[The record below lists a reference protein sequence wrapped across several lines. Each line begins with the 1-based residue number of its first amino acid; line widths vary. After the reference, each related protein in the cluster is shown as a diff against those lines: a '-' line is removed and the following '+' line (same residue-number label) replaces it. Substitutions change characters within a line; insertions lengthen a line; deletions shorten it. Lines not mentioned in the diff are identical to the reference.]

1 MSIVVFSSSEL
12 KETGQ
17 SLAISALATYM
28 AIEHNQKMLIVA
40 TDFNDNTLEDCF
52 WQQKKEEFVI
62 DRTLALDRVTTMDSG
77 VEGLIKIV
85 SSSKTSPEIVRN
97 YSKVVLRDRLDILV
111 SPDTKSRAEYNK
123 IATSYASIIQTANRF
138 YDYVFVDLDN
148 KMNLSEYEQIMQL
161 ADVIVLTLTQNL
173 RCINNFVELK
183 NKNHFYNNKKII
195 PTITRYDRYSKY
207 NRKNVSRYLKEKKL
221 MPTISYNT
229 LFSEACS
236 EGKIV
241 DYFLKMRNV
250 KADETDRNKIF
261 IYEIAELS
269 EYVLEKIKD
278 VQNKRV

>member
-111 SPDTKSRAEYNK
+111 SPDTKSRDEYNK
-123 IATSYASIIQTANRF
+123 IATCYASIIQTANRF

>member
-17 SLAISALATYM
+17 SLAVSALATYM

-52 WQQKKEEFVI
+52 WQPQKEEFII
-62 DRTLALDRVTTMDSG
+62 DRTLALDRITTMDSG

-97 YSKVVLRDRLDILV
+97 YSKVVLRERLDILE
-111 SPDTKSRAEYNK
+111 SPNTKNRDEYNK
-123 IATSYASIIQTANRF
+123 IAVSYANIIQIANKF
-138 YDYVFVDLDN
+138 YDYVFVDLDSR
-148 KMNLSEYEQIMQL
+148 MNLSEFEQIMQL
-161 ADVIVLTLTQNL
+161 GDVIILTLTQNL

-195 PTITRYDRYSKY
+195 PIINRYDRYSKY
-207 NRKNVSRYLKEKKL
+207 NKKNVSRYLKEKKL

-229 LFSEACS
+229 LFAEACS

-241 DYFLKMRNV
+241 DYFLKIRNV

-261 IYEIAELS
+261 IYEVAELS

>member
-111 SPDTKSRAEYNK
+111 SPDTKSRDEYNK
-123 IATSYASIIQTANRF
+123 IAISYASIIQTANRF

>member
-1 MSIVVFSSSEL
+1 MTF
-12 KETGQ
+12 T
-17 SLAISALATYM
+17 
-28 AIEHNQKMLIVA
+28 
-40 TDFNDNTLEDCF
+40 
-52 WQQKKEEFVI
+52 
-62 DRTLALDRVTTMDSG
+62 
-77 VEGLIKIV
+77 
-85 SSSKTSPEIVRN
+85 
-97 YSKVVLRDRLDILV
+97 
-111 SPDTKSRAEYNK
+111 
-123 IATSYASIIQTANRF
+123 SIIQTANRF

>member
-111 SPDTKSRAEYNK
+111 SPDIKSRDEYNK

>member
-1 MSIVVFSSSEL
+1 MSIVVFSRSEL

-111 SPDTKSRAEYNK
+111 SPDTKSRDEYNK

>member
-1 MSIVVFSSSEL
+1 
-12 KETGQ
+12 
-17 SLAISALATYM
+17 
-28 AIEHNQKMLIVA
+28 MLIVA

-111 SPDTKSRAEYNK
+111 SPDTKSRDEYNK

>member
-111 SPDTKSRAEYNK
+111 SPDTKSRDEYNK
-123 IATSYASIIQTANRF
+123 ITTSYASIIQTANRF

>member
-111 SPDTKSRAEYNK
+111 SPHTKSRDDK
-123 IATSYASIIQTANRF
+123 Q
-138 YDYVFVDLDN
+138 
-148 KMNLSEYEQIMQL
+148 QI
-161 ADVIVLTLTQNL
+161 D
-173 RCINNFVELK
+173 F
-183 NKNHFYNNKKII
+183 
-195 PTITRYDRYSKY
+195 TI
-207 NRKNVSRYLKEKKL
+207 
-221 MPTISYNT
+221 M
-229 LFSEACS
+229 
-236 EGKIV
+236 
-241 DYFLKMRNV
+241 FLW
-250 KADETDRNKIF
+250 I
-261 IYEIAELS
+261 
-269 EYVLEKIKD
+269 
-278 VQNKRV
+278 